1 MILRYILI
9 IAVILFIQQN
19 VQGQRCSEFT
29 EFKCFWDGACI
40 PKELMCDGKID
51 CAKGE
56 DETEWFAGCTNCSA
70 IGKFHC
76 HKESGQV
83 CISRDYMCDDYS
95 DCLHE
100 EDESYEF
107 AKCPKKCKANLE
119 KAALVGRPS
128 CRRKCRNNKDCKKKC
143 KKGQDCSK
151 IEKRKCVCDHE
162 CGMSCVSI
170 YRTCP
175 SLEMIPNLRHIRYV
189 RRSRQTNKLEDAV
202 EPYEYDV
209 RAYHTCEPGYLAVP
223 SNVRLCHGRAREE
236 NKTWTREIVCARS
249 CPKKKK
255 DKVKEFK
262 LSCGLDCLTDGDCA
276 AGKTCQCDGPCG
288 RTCVDLKIECGDAP
302 PAENAFIEY
311 TGEGFER
318 VAHYICNEGTYTAAG
333 DVSRKCTGSGKWG
346 GKLIQCERVTCQ
358 DPVPAISKMGGR
370 VLNYKH
376 KTAYYYNATLMF
388 ACGHN
393 QRLLGSEIRTCM
405 GDGRWSGINTVCDNL
420 GNLER
425 CPHPGIPIGGYM
437 KGFAGDYGFVVG
449 GEVEFSCWDGLVL
462 VGEKKQECLFI
473 KEWSGDGA
481 PDCVDPKYSDS
492 PTDVINKLSQSTSNI
507 RQTKKFSRSG
517 RTIQLNSRGRIEV
530 YFVIDL
536 SLSVGAGALGNTMS
550 FAKSLVKRLSQNDTT
565 GRVNYGIIV
574 FATTPLIKLNIHD
587 EPRKTAEE
595 VIALLNE
602 IEKDRENIKDDINQ
616 GTNIQL
622 ALDLLNQRMIAFS
635 YENDEDKIIKRH
647 CLVLTDGAKNAG
659 ESPSA
664 ARKRIER
671 GYADNRP
678 EFYSITSSAQE
689 SSPEVREEL
698 EQIASKQKNFIYV
711 EDFYKLHKYVNQI
724 TDVEEDYDSC
734 GQAGDV
740 GSVRKLA
747 SRGRVLGGDTAI
759 ERAWPWQALVTS
771 YDENI
776 LAAFDQVMGGGS
788 LINSKWVLSAAH
800 VFEAYSGL
808 DWEQGIM
815 VSLGIIRRP
824 HRYNM
829 LEGSVKMF
837 QPEKIYIH
845 DEYEQYNGEHLLGS
859 YQNDIALIK
868 LGGEF
873 VLSKDGKRL
882 LMPDSLPGYVEFT
895 PYIRPVCLP
904 CSPDSCVS
912 QVLMK
917 KDSKGRV
924 LIKGSETD
932 EEKCK
937 IEYDFLM
944 GENSD
949 SVVAVVATG
958 FGYNA
963 TKKDEDEDYGLK
975 ATRELQQALLNVTKR
990 KECERAVTVI
1000 TRQKSIPGFEH
1011 IFTEQ
1016 MFCAVGGG
1024 EERGKIID
1032 TCKGDSGGP
1041 IVREIRDDSTKESCY
1056 VQLGIV
1062 SWGYGCG
1069 QQTRIDRKQY
1079 FYPGFYTDV
1088 TSLMSWVTNK
1098 MKDHE
1103 KKESD

>member
-1 MILRYILI
+1 MILGYNLILV
-9 IAVILFIQQN
+9 VILFIQQN
-19 VQGQRCSEFT
+19 VQGQICSEFS

-40 PKELMCDGKID
+40 PNELKCDGRFD
-51 CAKGE
+51 CANGE
-56 DETEWFAGCTNCSA
+56 DETEWFAECTNCSA

-95 DCLHE
+95 DCLHD

-119 KAALVGRPS
+119 KAALVGRPA
-128 CRRKCRNNKDCKKKC
+128 CRKKCRINKDCKKKC

-151 IEKRKCVCDHE
+151 IEKKKCVCDHE
-162 CGMSCVSI
+162 CGMSCVAI
-170 YRTCP
+170 LRTCP
-175 SLEMIPNLRHIRYV
+175 PLEMIPNLRHIRYV
-189 RRSRQTNKLEDAV
+189 RRSRHTNKLEDAV
-202 EPYEYDV
+202 GPYKYDV

-223 SNVRLCHGRAREE
+223 SNVRFCHGRARGE
-236 NKTWTREIVCARS
+236 NKTWTKEILCTRS
-249 CPKKKK
+249 CPMKEE
-255 DKVKEFK
+255 DKIKEYE
-262 LSCGLDCLTDGDCA
+262 LSCGLDCITDGDCA
-276 AGKTCQCDGPCG
+276 AGKTCQCDDPCG

-302 PAENAFIEY
+302 PAENSFIEY

-346 GKLIQCERVTCQ
+346 GKLIQCKRVTCQ

-370 VLNYKH
+370 VLNYEH
-376 KTAYYYNATLMF
+376 TTAYYYNATLMF
-388 ACGHN
+388 ACGSD

-405 GDGRWSGINTVCDNL
+405 GDGKWSGVNTVCDNI

-437 KGFAGDYGFVVG
+437 KGFAGDYDFVVG
-449 GEVEFSCWDGLVL
+449 AKVEFSCQDGLVL
-462 VGEKKQECLFI
+462 VGERKQKCLFV

-481 PDCVDPKYSDS
+481 PDCVDPKYSDL

-507 RQTKKFSRSG
+507 RQTEKFSSSG
-517 RTIQLNSRGRIEV
+517 RTIKLNSRGRIEV

-536 SLSVGAGALGNTMS
+536 SLSVGPGALRNTMG

-574 FATTPLIKLNIHD
+574 FATKPMIKLNINN

-595 VIALLNE
+595 VITLLNE
-602 IEKDRENIKDDINQ
+602 IEKDRENIKKTIMQ
-616 GTNIQL
+616 GTDIQSAIEL
-622 ALDLLNQRMIAFS
+622 LDEQMIAFS
-635 YENDEDKIIKRH
+635 YENDKDMIIKRH

-659 ESPSA
+659 GSPSK
-664 ARKRIER
+664 ARKIIEIK
-671 GYADNRP
+671 YAYNPP
-678 EFYSITSSAQE
+678 EE
-689 SSPEVREEL
+689 SSSEVREEL
-698 EQIASKQKNFIYV
+698 QQIASKHENFIYV

-724 TDVEEDYDSC
+724 TDVEEDYNSC
-734 GQAGDV
+734 GQAGYV
-740 GSVRKLA
+740 GSVRNL
-747 SRGRVLGGDTAI
+747 SPGGRILGGERAA
-759 ERAWPWQALVTS
+759 ERAWPWQALITS
-771 YDENI
+771 YNKI
-776 LAAFDQVMGGGS
+776 LLDAFDQVMGGGS

-808 DWEQGIM
+808 NWEQGIM
-815 VSLGIIRRP
+815 VSLGITRRP
-824 HRYNM
+824 NRYNI
-829 LEGSVKMF
+829 LEASVKMF
-837 QPEKIYIH
+837 QPEQIYIH
-845 DEYEQYNGEHLLGS
+845 DKYADYNGKYLPGS

-873 VLSKDGKRL
+873 VLSKDGKRM

-895 PYIRPVCLP
+895 PFIRPVCLP

-917 KDSKGRV
+917 KDSRGKV
-924 LIKGSETD
+924 LIKGEETD

-937 IEYDFLM
+937 IEYDVLM
-944 GENSD
+944 GKNSD

-963 TKKDEDEDYGLK
+963 TRKDEDYGFGLK

-990 KECERAVTVI
+990 EECARAVKLI
-1000 TRQKSIPGFEH
+1000 TRRKNISGFKH
-1011 IFTEQ
+1011 IFTDQ

-1024 EERGKIID
+1024 ENGGKIID

-1041 IVREIRDDSTKESCY
+1041 IVREIRDDFTKESCF
-1056 VQLGIV
+1056 VQVGIV

-1069 QQTRIDRKQY
+1069 QQTKINQKNY

-1088 TSLMSWVTNK
+1088 TSLMSWVTNT
-1098 MKDHE
+1098 MEDHD
-1103 KKESD
+1103 KKKSD